1 MGRILP
7 QGTSQQ
13 QRVQQQQ
20 QGQGLCAYP
29 AEQRAYVLP
38 GNCASV
44 RDSPI
49 LLRMT
54 SRLRARTVTANGL
67 QFGVLEA
74 GSGPLALCL
83 HGFPDSAHTW
93 RYLLPALA
101 DAGFH
106 AVAPFMRGYAPT
118 GIPADGCFGLGA
130 LVADAVGLHDALGG
144 DDRAVLIGSDW
155 GAETAYGAAAFAPDR
170 WRRVVTLGVPPLA
183 LDTKI
188 FADYDQLKRF
198 FYLFFLKTPFAESVL
213 AAGDMAFLDRLWQ
226 DWCPGYDASED
237 LRNVKQCL
245 RGEGNLAAAIGYYR
259 AEEPGSTTSA
269 RMARTR
275 PRRRRWPALGRSRP
289 CTCTGTATAASVS
302 PSSRTP
308 SVTSRPG
315 RGWRSSRTPAIS
327 CTSRSRQR

>member
-1 MGRILP
+1 MG
-7 QGTSQQ
+7 G
-13 QRVQQQQ
+13 
-20 QGQGLCAYP
+20 
-29 AEQRAYVLP
+29 
-38 GNCASV
+38 
-44 RDSPI
+44 
-49 LLRMT
+49 
-54 SRLRARTVTANGL
+54 LRARTVTANGL

-101 DAGFH
+101 GAGFH

-130 LVADAVGLHDALGG
+130 LIADAVGLHEVLGG

-183 LDTKI
+183 LDTRI

-198 FYLFFLKTPFAESVL
+198 FYLFFLKTPVAESVL
-213 AAGDMAFLDRLWQ
+213 AAGEMAFLGRLWQ

-245 RGEGNLAAAIGYYR
+245 RDAGNLAAAIGYYR
-259 AEEPGSTTSA
+259 VDE
-269 RMARTR
+269 
-275 PRRRRWPALGRSRP
+275 PALGHAGVDGPYAAEQAALASAGPQPTLYLHGNRDGCIALGLVQDAERYLATGSRMEVVQDAGHFLHVEKP
-289 CTCTGTATAASVS
+289 AAVNDRILAWVS
-302 PSSRTP
+302 
-308 SVTSRPG
+308 
-315 RGWRSSRTPAIS
+315 A
-327 CTSRSRQR
+327 